1 MRLPKL
7 WQDSPVMILVQKLT
21 ERILKRTHQ
30 MVALAIAVIIRIMAL
45 MAAAAIDGV
54 TYHKEIQTAEFVRN

>member
-1 MRLPKL
+1 
-7 WQDSPVMILVQKLT
+7 
-21 ERILKRTHQ
+21 

-54 TYHKEIQTAEFVRN
+54 TYHKEIQTAEFVRNWHKHSYELCTEQSRVNSEIVS